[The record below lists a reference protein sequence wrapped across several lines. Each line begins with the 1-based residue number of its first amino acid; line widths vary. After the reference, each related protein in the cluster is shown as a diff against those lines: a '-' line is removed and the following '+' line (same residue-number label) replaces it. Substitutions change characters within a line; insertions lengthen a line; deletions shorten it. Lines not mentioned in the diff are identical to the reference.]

1 MRKSVLCGAA
11 AVSAIL
17 AGVTPALAQENPTTV
32 EDLVVT
38 AQRREQKLQDAPVAV
53 SALAPKAL
61 DQLQITKVET
71 LGAAV
76 PSLYVSQISASPSTI
91 QVALRGAL
99 DQTGGMITSE
109 PPVGIYVDDVYQARL
124 SVANLDL
131 ADVTRVEVLRG
142 PQGTLYGRNSMTGAL
157 KYVTRQPGDA
167 AGGSL
172 EASWGDYGLQRYKAS
187 AGGAITDHVG
197 ATVSALF
204 SERDGWQ
211 QNTALNKKVGAR
223 RDAGVRLALGLI
235 DTGPFSATVS
245 AAYARTDTDGQ
256 HFSPLDPVTLKP
268 LAGGDFGSTRSP
280 LNTDTKTEQKSLALH
295 LGYDLGAV
303 QLKSITAYQR
313 LDDRWTLDFSGGLVA
328 GAGLVAGFLRG
339 SQTEQ
344 EQSSQEFQALGESF
358 DSRLQWIGGLFWF
371 KETGS
376 QVLSDTIGAGI
387 YGSYAVPLLPTT
399 IHATSESVAAYG
411 QLEWRFTDRLK
422 GSAGLRW
429 TKDEKTIAGTI
440 QNGLAAYPAS
450 LTSRSNEGEWKV
462 WTPKFNLQ
470 YDVSDDVMVYGTIAK
485 GYRAGGFVALS
496 IAEPS
501 IFTKAYDPE
510 TVWSYEAG
518 AKIEAFEHRA
528 RLNLAAYVEQLKDL
542 QQNVISNGSIL
553 TQNAAEA
560 RIAGLELEAAATP
573 VKGLDLF
580 ASLALTDAEYEKL
593 DPSTAAAQAGAKT
606 LPLVSKV
613 QAQVGG
619 TWRIEPEM
627 LKGGAIIV
635 SADYSHRGPRYAE
648 ATNAEAGRI
657 GAVDRVNAGVAWESP
672 SAAWRVFVQG
682 RNVLDA
688 KDYVSGAVFIPGLIV
703 YRLADEP
710 AMWSAGVKVK
720 F

>member
-1 MRKSVLCGAA
+1 MHKSVLCGA
-11 AVSAIL
+11 STL
-17 AGVTPALAQENPTTV
+17 ALLVGGAPALAQEAPVAV

-53 SALAPKAL
+53 SAFGAKAL
-61 DQLQITKVET
+61 DQLQINRAET

-76 PSLYVSQISASPSTI
+76 PSLYVSQISASPSTV

-167 AGGSL
+167 PGGFV
-172 EASWGDYGLQRYKAS
+172 EASWGDYGLQRYRGS
-187 AGGAITDHVG
+187 AGGRITDHVG

-204 SERDGWQ
+204 SDRDGWQ
-211 QNTALNKKVGAR
+211 QNTALKRRVGER
-223 RDAGVRLALGLI
+223 RDAGARFAIGLI
-235 DTGPFSATVS
+235 DTGPLSATFS

-256 HFSPLDPVTLKP
+256 HFSPLDPAALAP
-268 LAGGDFGSTRSP
+268 LAGGEFGSTRSP

-295 LGYDLGAV
+295 LGYDLSGV

-313 LDDRWTLDFSGGLVA
+313 LDDRWSLDFSGGLVT
-328 GAGLVAGFLRG
+328 GSGLVPGFLRA
-339 SQTEQ
+339 SSTQQ
-344 EQSSQEFQALGESF
+344 EQASQELQALGEGF
-358 DSRLQWIGGLFWF
+358 DGRLQWIGGLFWF

-376 QVLSDTIGAGI
+376 QVLSDTVGSGI
-387 YGSYAVPLLPTT
+387 YGPFPVPLLPTT
-399 IHATSESVAAYG
+399 IHATSESIAAYG

-429 TKDEKTIAGTI
+429 TRDEK
-440 QNGLAAYPAS
+440 
-450 LTSRSNEGEWKV
+450 TSRSNAGEWKV

-470 YDVSDDVMVYGTIAK
+470 YEASDDVMVYGTIAR

-510 TVWSYEAG
+510 SAWSYEAG
-518 AKIEAFEHRA
+518 AKIEAFDRRA
-528 RLNLAAYVEQLKDL
+528 RLNLAAYVQQLKDL

-560 RIAGLELEAAATP
+560 RIAGLEVEAAATP

-606 LPLVSKV
+606 LPLISKV

-619 TWRIEPEM
+619 SWRIEPEA

-648 ATNAEAGRI
+648 ATNAQAGRI
-657 GAVDRVNAGVAWESP
+657 GSVDRVNASLAWESP
-672 SAAWRVFVQG
+672 SAAWRVFLQG
-682 RNVLDA
+682 RNVFDA

>member
-1 MRKSVLCGAA
+1 MQKSVLWG
-11 AVSAIL
+11 VSVLAML
-17 AGVTPALAQENPTTV
+17 AGGAPALAQEAPVAV

-53 SALAPKAL
+53 SAFGAKAL
-61 DQLQITKVET
+61 DQLQITKAET

-76 PSLYVSQISASPSTI
+76 PSLYVSQISASPSTV

-131 ADVTRVEVLRG
+131 ADVVRVEVLRG

-157 KYVTRQPGDA
+157 KYVTRQPDGTP
-167 AGGSL
+167 GGFV
-172 EASWGDYGLQRYKAS
+172 EASWGDYGLQRYR
-187 AGGAITDHVG
+187 AGVGGKVADHVG

-204 SERDGWQ
+204 SDRDGWQ
-211 QNTALNKKVGAR
+211 QNTALKRRVGER
-223 RDAGVRLALGLI
+223 RDAGARFSLGLI
-235 DTGPFSATVS
+235 DTGPLSATFS

-256 HFSPLDPVTLKP
+256 HFSPLDPVALAP
-268 LAGGDFGSTRSP
+268 LAGGEFGSTRSP

-295 LGYDLGAV
+295 LGYDLSGI

-328 GAGLVAGFLRG
+328 GSGLVAGFLRG
-339 SQTEQ
+339 SDTGQ
-344 EQSSQEFQALGESF
+344 EQASQEFQALGEAF
-358 DSRLQWIGGLFWF
+358 EGRLQWIGGLFWF

-376 QVLSDTIGAGI
+376 QVLSDTIGSGI
-387 YGSYAVPLLPTT
+387 YGPFPVPLLPTT
-399 IHATSESVAAYG
+399 IHATSESIAAYG
-411 QLEWRFTDRLK
+411 QMEWRFTDRLK

-429 TKDEKTIAGTI
+429 TKDEKTIAGAI
-440 QNGLAAYPAS
+440 QDGLAAYPAS
-450 LTSRSNEGEWKV
+450 LTSRSNAGEWKV
-462 WTPKFNLQ
+462 WTPKVNLQ
-470 YDVSDDVMVYGTIAK
+470 YQASDDVMVYGTIAR

-496 IAEPS
+496 IADPS

-510 TVWSYEAG
+510 FAWSYEAG
-518 AKIEAFEHRA
+518 AKIEAFDRRA
-528 RLNLAAYVEQLKDL
+528 RLNLAAYVQQLKDL

-560 RIAGLELEAAATP
+560 RIAGLEVEAAATP

-619 TWRIEPEM
+619 SWRIEPEM

-635 SADYSHRGPRYAE
+635 SADYSHRSPRYAE
-648 ATNAEAGRI
+648 ATNAQAGRI
-657 GAVDRVNAGVAWESP
+657 GSVDRVNASLAWESP

-682 RNVLDA
+682 RNVFDA